1 MTRIL
6 EKAFGL
12 FAKKQPKAKENTICL
27 KELSKSQLKEL
38 RSEIDSTIKSKARR
52 YRETPTKGSKELVNL
67 YAFYK
72 TYIMKGNTKYQTIYK
87 RRMIVARNAQRVFS
101 AYVNKTVKAMQK
113 YATKKEQ
120 EEFDAFLQDL
130 NKL

>member
-1 MTRIL
+1 MMHIL
-6 EKAFGL
+6 QKAFGL
-12 FAKKQPKAKENTICL
+12 ITKKQPKAKENTICL

-38 RSEIDSTIKSKARR
+38 RSEIDNTIKSKARR
-52 YRETPTKGSKELVNL
+52 YRETPTRGSKELVNL

-72 TYIMKGNTKYQTIYK
+72 NYVMKGNKKYQTIYK
-87 RRMIVARNAQRVFS
+87 RRMLVARNAQRVFS
-101 AYVNKTVKAMQK
+101 AYVNKTVKVMQK

>member
-1 MTRIL
+1 MIY
-6 EKAFGL
+6 
-12 FAKKQPKAKENTICL
+12 L
-27 KELSKSQLKEL
+27 KELSKEQLKEL
-38 RSEIDSTIKSKARR
+38 RSEIDNTIKSKIRR
-52 YRETPTKGSKELVNL
+52 HRETPTKGSKELVNL

-72 TYIMKGNTKYQTIYK
+72 NYVMKGNKKYQTIYK
-87 RRMIVARNAQRVFS
+87 RRMLFARNAQRVFS
-101 AYVNKTVKAMQK
+101 AYVNKTVKVMQK

>member
-1 MTRIL
+1 MTHIL

-27 KELSKSQLKEL
+27 KALNKEKLLTLRQEINEQL
-38 RSEIDSTIKSKARR
+38 RTRTRIR
-52 YRETPTKGSKELVNL
+52 RETKTIGKRELVNL

-72 TYIMKGNTKYQTIYK
+72 SSIMHNNTKYQATYK
-87 RRMIVARNAQRVFS
+87 RRLLVARNAQRVFS
-101 AYVNKTVKAMQK
+101 AYVNRTVKAMQK
-113 YATKKEQ
+113 YATKKER
-120 EEFDAFLQDL
+120 EEFDAFLFEL

>member
-1 MTRIL
+1 M
-6 EKAFGL
+6 
-12 FAKKQPKAKENTICL
+12 
-27 KELSKSQLKEL
+27 KELSKSQLKGL
-38 RSEIDSTIKSKARR
+38 RSEIDNTIKSKARR

-72 TYIMKGNTKYQTIYK
+72 KYVMKRNKKYQTIYK
-87 RRMIVARNAQRVFS
+87 RRMLVARNAQRVFS
-101 AYVNKTVKAMQK
+101 SYVNKTVKAMQK
-113 YATKKEQ
+113 YATKKER

>member
-1 MTRIL
+1 M
-6 EKAFGL
+6 
-12 FAKKQPKAKENTICL
+12 KKQPKDKENTICL
-27 KELSKSQLKEL
+27 KELSKEQLKEL
-38 RSEIDSTIKSKARR
+38 RSEIDNTIKLKTRR

-72 TYIMKGNTKYQTIYK
+72 NYVMKGNKKYQTIYK
-87 RRMIVARNAQRVFS
+87 RRMLVARNAQRVFS
-101 AYVNKTVKAMQK
+101 AYVNKTVKVMQK

>member
-1 MTRIL
+1 M
-6 EKAFGL
+6 
-12 FAKKQPKAKENTICL
+12 ICL
-27 KELSKSQLKEL
+27 KELNKEQLKKL
-38 RSEIDSTIKSKARR
+38 RFEIDSTIKSKTRQ
-52 YRETPTKGSKELVNL
+52 YRETPTRGSKELVNL

-72 TYIMKGNTKYQTIYK
+72 NYIMKGNKKYQMIYK
-87 RRMIVARNAQRVFS
+87 RRMLVARNAQRVFS
-101 AYVNKTVKAMQK
+101 AYVNKTVKVMQK

>member
-1 MTRIL
+1 M
-6 EKAFGL
+6 
-12 FAKKQPKAKENTICL
+12 ICL

-38 RSEIDSTIKSKARR
+38 RSEIDNTIKSKARR
-52 YRETPTKGSKELVNL
+52 YRETPTRGSKELVNL

-72 TYIMKGNTKYQTIYK
+72 NYIMKGNTKYQTIYK
-87 RRMIVARNAQRVFS
+87 RRMLVARNAQKVFS

-120 EEFDAFLQDL
+120 AEFDAFLQDL